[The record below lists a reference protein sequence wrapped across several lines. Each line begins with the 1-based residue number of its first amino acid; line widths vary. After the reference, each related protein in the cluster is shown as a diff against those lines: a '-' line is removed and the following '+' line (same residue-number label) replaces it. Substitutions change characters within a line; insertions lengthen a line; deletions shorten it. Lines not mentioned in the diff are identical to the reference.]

1 MSFDAIKPLL
11 ESGLVN
17 EETRAALTEAWET
30 KLNEARDQIRAELR
44 DEMATRYE
52 HDKQVMVEA
61 LDKMVTE
68 SLTKEIDEFVGEK
81 KAVVEDRVRV
91 KNHMMESAS
100 RFNDFMVNKLAEE
113 IKELHKDRQ
122 IQKENYQRLEKFIVK
137 ALAEEIKE
145 FAQDKQA
152 VVETKVRLVA
162 EAKSKLSEL
171 RSRFIENSARLV
183 KESVATKLDAE
194 LTQLKEDIHHARENM
209 FGRRIFEAFASE
221 FSLTHLNENRE
232 LAKLKTIIDQQQ
244 EQLAEAAKAK
254 TDAAKLVE
262 SKEREIR
269 VIKESINRKEA
280 MSQLLGTLNKE
291 KATVMRDLLESVQT
305 DKLKSAFEKYLPA
318 VLNNGTPAKEK
329 ATILAESRGEVT
341 GDKTAKVAATQ
352 PVADTNV
359 VELRR
364 LAGLK

>member
-1 MSFDAIKPLL
+1 MFDAIKPLL
-11 ESGLVN
+11 DSGIIN
-17 EETRAALTEAWET
+17 EDTRVAISEAWET

-44 DEMATRYE
+44 EEMSARYD
-52 HDKQVMVEA
+52 HDKKVMVEA

-68 SLTKEIDEFVGEK
+68 SLSTEIEEFVAEK

-91 KNHMMESAS
+91 KNHMMESAG
-100 RFNDFMVNKLAEE
+100 RFNDFMVTKLAEE

-122 IQKENYQRLEKFIVK
+122 IQKEHYQRLEKFIVR

-152 VVETKVRLVA
+152 VVETKVRLVS
-162 EAKSKLSEL
+162 EAKKKLAEL
-171 RSRFIENSARLV
+171 QNRFITNSARLV
-183 KESVATKLDAE
+183 KESVSTKLGAE
-194 LTQLKEDIHHARENM
+194 LTQLKEDIQIARENM

-232 LAKLKTIIDQQQ
+232 LQKLKQVIDQQQ
-244 EQLAEAAKAK
+244 EQIAEATKAK
-254 TDAAKLVE
+254 DEAAQLVE
-262 SKEREIR
+262 SREREIR
-269 VIKESINRKEA
+269 VIKESAERKEV
-280 MSQLLGTLNKE
+280 MNQLLGTLNKE
-291 KATVMRDLLESVQT
+291 KQTVMRELLENVQT
-305 DKLKSAFEKYLPA
+305 DKLKSSFDKYLPA

-329 ATILAESRGEVT
+329 ATILAENRVEVT
-341 GDKTAKVAATQ
+341 GDKSAKGTVQ
-352 PVADTNV
+352 NVDNNV